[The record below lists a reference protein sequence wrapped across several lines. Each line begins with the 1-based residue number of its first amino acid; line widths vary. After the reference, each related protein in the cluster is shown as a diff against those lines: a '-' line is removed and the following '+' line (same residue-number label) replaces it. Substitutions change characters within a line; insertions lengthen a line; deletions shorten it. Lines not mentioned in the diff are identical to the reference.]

1 MPTTRKLLFSK
12 DQSMKDQNKLFVK
25 KTNTQPKFKM
35 SAAAARRRK
44 QLQARKK
51 QQEEAAAA
59 GNDALDPVSAQ
70 LQKLLEDPE
79 ALAEE
84 ATAYEAL
91 QLAQSVIR
99 KKVHGGSYTEAVDL
113 ACSASLVILQQ
124 GRVSVAS
131 QLTSLLANVLRETH
145 SVETPELL
153 EKLKGLHNAQEKA
166 MSGKSGPEAMRLNR
180 LERDWLRKCVQWSSE
195 LGKTRFGDLS
205 LQKLLAQQSWK
216 LSQQLALEDI
226 VPDDDEEKDEAMELK
241 TDAMTHMALAEE
253 PMLIVEW
260 LKTLPKPTAAETKS
274 GHGCPPAERDALLT
288 RAVLCFCAIENLR
301 DASKLCRGF
310 LEEVEDRDADS
321 LSASYT
327 SKSDGKAPSHIIFCC
342 MLVRTCEKDPRT
354 GPLFSWLL
362 RSFKRELDGLYKVQI
377 VQSYTSKI
385 GKIYFNIQP
394 PPSMMNMLENM
405 MGSMGGGGG
414 GMPGMNPAMM
424 QAMMQNMQM

>member
-1 MPTTRKLLFSK
+1 
-12 DQSMKDQNKLFVK
+12 
-25 KTNTQPKFKM
+25 M

-44 QLQARKK
+44 QLLARKK
-51 QQEEAAAA
+51 RQEEEAAA

-91 QLAQSVIR
+91 QLAQSQIR
-99 KKVHGGSYTEAVDL
+99 KKVHSGSYADAVDL
-113 ACSASLVILQQ
+113 ACSASLAILEQ

-131 QLTSLLANVLRETH
+131 QLTALLANVLRETH
-145 SVETPELL
+145 TVETPALL
-153 EKLKGLHNAQEKA
+153 EKLKALHAAQENA
-166 MSGKSGPEAMRLNR
+166 MNGKTGAEATRLNR

-195 LGKTRFGDLS
+195 LGKTRFGDLQ
-205 LQKLLAQQSWK
+205 LQKLLGQQSWK
-216 LSQQLALEDI
+216 LSQEISTEGA
-226 VPDDDEEKDEAMELK
+226 VSDDEETDEVMELK
-241 TDAMTHMALAEE
+241 TDAVTHMALAEE
-253 PMLIVEW
+253 PLAIVEW

-274 GHGCPPAERDALLT
+274 GHSCLPAERDALLT
-288 RAVLCFCAIENLR
+288 RGVLCFCAIENLR
-301 DASKLCRGF
+301 DASKLARSY
-310 LEEVEDRDADS
+310 LEQVEDRTAES
-321 LSASYT
+321 LTASYT
-327 SKSDGKAPSHIIFCC
+327 SKEDGKAPSHVIFCC
-342 MLVRTCEKDPRT
+342 MLIRICEKDPRT

-362 RSFKRELDGLYKVQI
+362 RSFKRELDGFYKVQI

-414 GMPGMNPAMM
+414 MPGMNPAMM

>member
-1 MPTTRKLLFSK
+1 
-12 DQSMKDQNKLFVK
+12 MKDQKKLTK
-25 KTNTQPKFKM
+25 KTLTKPKLKM

-70 LQKLLEDPE
+70 LQKLLEDRE
-79 ALAEE
+79 GLAEE
-84 ATAYEAL
+84 ANAYEAL
-91 QLAQSVIR
+91 QLAQSQIR
-99 KKVHGGSYTEAVDL
+99 KKVGAGSYAEAIEL
-113 ACSASLVILQQ
+113 ACAASLTILEQ

-131 QLTSLLANVLRETH
+131 QLTALLANVLRETH
-145 SVETPELL
+145 AVETPELL
-153 EKLKGLHNAQEKA
+153 EKLKGLHEAQEKA
-166 MSGKSGPEAMRLNR
+166 MIGTTGAEALRLNR

-195 LGKTRFGDLS
+195 LGNTRFGDLQ

-216 LSQQLALEDI
+216 LSQQLASEGATA
-226 VPDDDEEKDEAMELK
+226 DDEDEDEAMELK
-241 TDAMTHMALAEE
+241 TDAVTHMALAEE
-253 PMLIVEW
+253 PLAIVEW
-260 LKTLPKPTAAETKS
+260 LQTLPKPTKAETKS
-274 GHGCPPAERDALLT
+274 GHSCAPAERDALLT

-301 DASKLCRGF
+301 DASKLARGF
-310 LEEVEDRDADS
+310 LEQVEDRDADS
-321 LSASYT
+321 LTASYV
-327 SKSDGKAPSHIIFCC
+327 SKEDGKAPSHAIFCC
-342 MLVRTCEKDPRT
+342 MLIRVCEKDPRT

-414 GMPGMNPAMM
+414 MPGMNPAMM

>member
-1 MPTTRKLLFSK
+1 
-12 DQSMKDQNKLFVK
+12 
-25 KTNTQPKFKM
+25 M

-44 QLQARKK
+44 QLLARKK
-51 QQEEAAAA
+51 QQEEAAAS

-70 LQKLLEDPE
+70 LQKLLDDPE

-91 QLAQSVIR
+91 QLAQSQIR
-99 KKVHGGSYTEAVDL
+99 KKVHSGSYAEAVDL
-113 ACSASLVILQQ
+113 GFTASLIILEQ

-145 SVETPELL
+145 TVETPDLL
-153 EKLKGLHNAQEKA
+153 EKLKGLHDAQEKA
-166 MSGKSGPEAMRLNR
+166 MDGKIGAEALRLNR

-195 LGKTRFGDLS
+195 LGKTRFGDLQ

-216 LSQQLALEDI
+216 LSQQI
-226 VPDDDEEKDEAMELK
+226 VAEGVSSDDDEKDEVMELK
-241 TDAMTHMALAEE
+241 TDAVTHMALAEE
-253 PMLIVEW
+253 PLGIVEW
-260 LKTLPKPTAAETKS
+260 LKALPGPTAAETKS
-274 GHGCPPAERDALLT
+274 GHSCPPAERDALLT
-288 RAVLCFCAIENLR
+288 RAVLCFCAMENLR
-301 DASKLCRGF
+301 DASKLARAF
-310 LEEVEDRDADS
+310 LEQIEERKAET
-321 LSASYT
+321 LTASYV
-327 SKSDGKAPSHIIFCC
+327 SKDDGKAPSHIIFCC
-342 MLVRTCEKDPRT
+342 MLIRICEKDPRT

-394 PPSMMNMLENM
+394 PPSMLNMLENM
-405 MGSMGGGGG
+405 MGSMGGG